1 MGVVEDVRPEAYDA
15 FDGNSRL
22 LLGLHT
28 PLSPRSLTSPARQAL
43 EQLDATLPLFLV
55 RTLDDIVADHTQGQQ
70 FLSFLV
76 SAFAALA
83 ALLAA
88 IGIYGVLSYA
98 VTQRIREIGIRMS
111 LGATR
116 GRVLG
121 EVLRDG
127 MGVVLIGFAAGVLG
141 ALAAGRL
148 MASLLHDVK
157 PTDPPTF
164 CPVRPPPGAHGAR
177 RLLLARPPRGKS

>member
-1 MGVVEDVRPEAYDA
+1 LY
-15 FDGNSRL
+15 
-22 LLGLHT
+22 
-28 PLSPRSLTSPARQAL
+28 
-43 EQLDATLPLFLV
+43 LV
-55 RTLDDIVADHTQGQQ
+55 RTLDDVIADHTQGQQ

-76 SAFAALA
+76 GSFAALA

-98 VTQRIREIGIRMS
+98 VTQRTREIGIRMS

-127 MGVVLIGFAAGVLG
+127 MGIVLIGFAAGVLG
-141 ALAAGRL
+141 ALAAGRVL
-148 MASLLHDVK
+148 ATLLHDVK
-157 PTDPPTF
+157 PTDPATF
-164 CPVRPPPGAHGAR
+164 VMAGLLLTLTALAACYWPAR
-177 RLLLARPPRGKS
+177 RAANLDPTVALRYE